1 MAINLGTSPYY
12 DDFDGD
18 KNFHKILFKPGYA
31 VQARELTQLQTI
43 LQNQIQRFGDHV
55 FKDGSVVVGCAET
68 FQFNVP
74 YVKIRNTN
82 TAGITIAAT
91 SYDTYKNTLVDA
103 TVINELG
110 VSAKIVRV
118 DEDPTG
124 QRVLYLNYQTS
135 YYDAIAET
143 TITTFDANDAL
154 TVIDTNSVTLSFKF
168 SVEGASPIGTGSLY
182 TIDDGIVYAEGAFI
196 RHESQTEVLSY
207 YDSVPSKNI
216 GFRIVPSAVT
226 SDDDVSLLDPAAGSY
241 NYAAPGADRY
251 KVITQLESYARATPA
266 SIDIET
272 TPDDGFYLLFIVE
285 NGFVKRAFNKPQYAE
300 LQRVLAQRTFDES
313 GNYVVSGLNVNVR
326 EHLKTD
332 VNNGRYTTEE
342 LGDAS
347 KILYGVEPGKAYVEG
362 FDSELKATEYLS
374 VSKATDTQDVV
385 EQQIFTLF
393 GNYVYVKDVAGSW
406 GLAEDNVSLNLLD
419 GATLVATS
427 KFRLLQHHSGLTGT
441 GSTRFYKLYMYGL
454 TFESGMGFTQLAGV
468 DTITATNS
476 TATVAITP
484 GDNLGGPE
492 QTSFK
497 LHEGTYNSLIFPTGS
512 KAVVEY
518 ENDTDYFFWKY
529 LGEFTFD
536 GSGNASIT
544 VSGANQTI
552 AGSSTTYQQ
561 DFLVVEPAGA
571 SYNLANLTGYTV
583 VSTTSGTLQV
593 NVADAGANRKVYA
606 RIRQGNGAPI
616 GLTLETSFL
625 AVDSSS
631 LTGTSSTNLLTDKN
645 LYLGVPHV
653 HDIQAIYMADASEA
667 YPGSYS
673 SLIANTAWTNVTT
686 DFQLYVNVNDNVYN
700 TSYVKYTGSTS
711 LASKKIVLKFRN
723 FSRAS
728 TLGYL
733 NRNSYES
740 ALIDFDP
747 TSLNLAKQIYSY
759 ELPAY
764 TSDLTGITYDM
775 RDVIDFRPTVTPRAG
790 FSGQTY
796 ANTATTATDM
806 AAGANVPVTTL
817 DTTNGIAVPDP
828 ESVLTAS
835 FSINLPRKDKI
846 VLTRDGEFKVLQG
859 VSALNPQTP
868 ADAPHAMTLATVE
881 LAPYPSLSTYA
892 SRAYDRE
899 DYAAILRLVDNR
911 RYTMRDIGELEQRV
925 NRLEY
930 YTALSIAEN
939 RAANMLIEDSSGAA
953 MLKKG
958 ILVDAFDGHDIGN
971 VFSEDYYAA
980 VDVKNKTLRAPYEI
994 YNIQFQLADNTEET
1008 IVLDYEEQGEGT
1020 SYLTI
1025 AENRF
1030 ASKSRVCGNTLLGN
1044 YMSGILRLNPPQLSW
1059 VDTNVRPDV
1068 QVNYNGTNDGW
1079 EFNDN
1084 SFSIHWNGWQTL
1096 WHGME
1101 FTNLPVLNITTVA
1114 GLAGLRGSEFAP
1126 LVSDITR
1133 NITTLGRLPENN
1145 LRTVGVRVLDVSV
1158 VPFISEQVVTFI
1170 ATGLKPGTA
1179 VNAYF
1184 DGEDVSEHCR
1194 YFTLPTGVT
1203 IQDIQELNNNIL
1215 LSQYEPNAS
1224 DYGDALIVNSSGVL
1238 VGQFLIP
1245 ANRFRVGSKI
1255 FKLSD
1260 TGATTAAAIQ
1270 LQATGIP
1277 SINEGS
1283 IASTRFPDVRQDA
1296 LNEIQNNVVNRLL
1309 VNNPSTFSPT
1319 SYGDPM
1325 AQTFIVE
1332 GETDG
1337 AMVDTI
1343 LLYFKRKSST
1353 KKFTIQIREVI
1364 NGFPG
1369 NKIVPFSTK
1378 TLSPSDIETSSTAAT
1393 ETPFVFDA
1401 PVYLKNNTEYALVL
1415 LPENNTTEY
1424 EVWCSALGENML
1436 GTNERI
1442 TQQPNVGVLFIPNN
1456 NTSWTALESE
1466 DLKFYVF
1473 SRQRTGDAREVILES
1488 MPIDYLTV
1496 SQTGAHTLKPGDV
1509 MKVFNDAQITLD
1521 GSISSIT
1528 GDEVVGAGT
1537 AFTEDLSVGDKLRVL
1552 IPTSELS
1559 GTLTI
1564 NAGTPTTVT
1573 GVGTQFTSELQ
1584 TGDILYA
1591 EADNSIIGKIDS
1603 ITSNTILTLAAAAT
1617 AGSGIAYKVRAVL
1630 GEVKDIESNT
1640 KIILTEEYDR
1650 PVDGTVLYKD
1660 VTTAEGYVMK
1670 VNDTEVEMYISSGSL
1685 SIGDEFKLDTTIFTV
1700 DDINNKVLTGFVPN
1714 FGILSLD
1721 PVTQVQLSYKVLDT
1735 ANTYYPSVVDSYIT
1749 MSNGETVELSEEYTL
1764 FSHSNTTG
1772 QIPTFKVKT
1781 VLSST
1786 NAKMTPILDTRKL
1799 NMIVL
1804 GNDIDVE
1811 GSSNAIYVTRTVTL
1825 DGDGADDLRVFFDML
1840 RPEACSVKVEAKLQR
1855 LEDDR
1860 PFNDVSWVQLDELAP
1875 TVYNSGLSQ
1884 EYSYSVPTASLVSFK
1899 RFAVRIT
1906 MNSTDKSKTPL
1917 IKNLRAIAVI

>member
-12 DDFDGD
+12 DDFDGE
-18 KNFHKILFKPGYA
+18 KNFHRILFKPGYA

-55 FKDGSVVVGCAET
+55 FKDGSVVVGCDET

-74 YVKIRNTN
+74 YVKINDNN
-82 TAGITIAAT
+82 TAGITIAAA
-91 SYDTYKNTLVDA
+91 SYETYKTSLVNA
-103 TVINELG
+103 TVSNELG
-110 VSAKIVRV
+110 VTAKIVRV

-124 QRVLYLNYQTS
+124 QRVLYLKYETS
-135 YYDAIAET
+135 YYDAITET
-143 TITTFDANDAL
+143 TTTTFAANDAL
-154 TVIDTNSVTLSFKF
+154 TIKDSNDVTLSFKF
-168 SVEGASPIGTGSLY
+168 SVVSAGAIGTGSLY
-182 TIDDGIVYAEGAFI
+182 TIGDGIVYAEGAFV
-196 RHESQTEVLSY
+196 RHESQTQVLSF
-207 YDSVPSKNI
+207 YDSAPSKNI
-216 GFRIVPSAVT
+216 GFRVVSSSVT

-251 KVITQLESYARATPA
+251 KIVTQLESY
-266 SIDIET
+266 DIGT
-272 TPDDGFYLLFIVE
+272 TPDDGFYQLFIVE
-285 NGFVKRAFNKPQYAE
+285 GGVVKRVFNKPQYAE

-313 GNYVVSGLNVNVR
+313 GNYVVSGLNINVR
-326 EHLKTD
+326 EHLKTS
-332 VNNGRYTTEE
+332 VNNGRYTVAE

-362 FDSELKATEYLS
+362 FDSELKATEYLT
-374 VSKATDTQDVV
+374 VSKATETQNVV

-393 GNYVYVKDVAGSW
+393 GNYVYVKNVSGSW
-406 GLAEDNVSLNLLD
+406 GLAEDNTTISLLD
-419 GATLVATS
+419 GATLVATA
-427 KFRLLQHHSGLTGT
+427 KFRLLQHHSGSTGT

-454 TFESGMGFTQLAGV
+454 TFESGKGFTDLAAV

-492 QTSFK
+492 QAAFK

-518 ENDTDYFFWKY
+518 EDDTDYFFWKY
-529 LGEFTFD
+529 LGEYTFD
-536 GSGNASIT
+536 GSGNGSIS
-544 VSGANQTI
+544 VSGVNQTL
-552 AGSSTTYQQ
+552 AGSSATYQQ
-561 DFLVVEPAGA
+561 DFIVVEPSGA
-571 SYNLANLTGYTV
+571 SYNLANITGYTV
-583 VSTTSGTLQV
+583 GSTTSGTLQI

-606 RIRQGNGAPI
+606 RVRQGNGAPI
-616 GLTLETSFL
+616 NLTLDTTYL
-625 AVDSSS
+625 AVDSSV
-631 LTGTSSTNLLTDKN
+631 LTGTSLTNLTTNKT

-653 HDIQAIYMADASEA
+653 HDIQTVHMAASSEA
-667 YPGSYS
+667 YPGAYS
-673 SLIANTAWTNVTT
+673 TVTSDAAWTDVTN
-686 DFQLYVNVNDNVYN
+686 DFELYLNSNDNVYN
-700 TSYVKYTGSTS
+700 TSYIKYTGTES
-711 LASKKIVLKFRN
+711 LAAKKFVIKFRN
-723 FSRAS
+723 FARSS

-733 NRNSYES
+733 NRNSYQS

-747 TSLNLAKQIYSY
+747 TTLDTGKQIYTY
-759 ELPAY
+759 ELPVY
-764 TSDLTGITYDM
+764 TSDLTGITYDL
-775 RDVIDFRPTVTPRAG
+775 RDVIDFRPTVTPRTG
-790 FSGQTY
+790 YSGESY
-796 ANTATTATDM
+796 ASTIISGM
-806 AAGANVPVTTL
+806 GASENIPVTTL
-817 DTTNGIAVPDP
+817 NTTNGIAIPDP

-835 FSINLPRKDKI
+835 FSFNLPRKDKI
-846 VLTRDGEFKVLQG
+846 ILTRDGEFKVLQG
-859 VSALNPQTP
+859 VSSLNPQTP

-939 RAANMLIEDSSGAA
+939 RAANMLIQDSTGTA

-958 ILVDAFDGHDIGN
+958 ILVDAFDGHDVGN
-971 VFSEDYYAA
+971 VFDADYYAA
-980 VDVKNKTLRAPYEI
+980 IDTKNKILRAPYDI
-994 YNIQFQLADNTEET
+994 NNIQFELDGNTDET
-1008 IVLDYEEQGEGT
+1008 IIIDYEEEGETT

-1030 ASKSRVCGNTLLGN
+1030 ASKSRVCGNALLGN
-1044 YMSGILRLNPPQLSW
+1044 YMSGNLRLDPPQLAW
-1059 VDTNVRPDV
+1059 VDVNARPDV
-1068 QVNYNGTNDGW
+1068 QVNYNGINDGW
-1079 EFNDN
+1079 EFNSN
-1084 SFSIHWNGWQTL
+1084 AFSIHWNGWQTI
-1096 WHGME
+1096 WNGME
-1101 FTNLPVLNITTVA
+1101 LTNLPVLSITTVA

-1133 NITTLGRLPENN
+1133 NIATLGRMPENN

-1158 VPFISEQVVTFI
+1158 VPFIAEQVVTFT
-1170 ATGLKPGTA
+1170 ATGLKPGTF
-1179 VNAYF
+1179 VKAYF

-1203 IQDIQELNNNIL
+1203 AATIQELNANVL
-1215 LSQYEPNAS
+1215 LSQYEGSAS
-1224 DYGDALIVNSSGVL
+1224 EYGDNMIVDSSGTL
-1238 VGQFLIP
+1238 IGQFLIP
-1245 ANRFRVGSKI
+1245 ANRFRVGSKV
-1255 FKLSD
+1255 FKLTDVSS
-1260 TGATTAAAIQ
+1260 TTSAAIQ

-1277 SINEGS
+1277 SINEGT

-1296 LNEIQNNVVNRLL
+1296 LDETQNSVVNRLL

-1337 AMVDTI
+1337 AMVDTV

-1378 TLSPSDIETSSTAAT
+1378 TLSPSEIVASATAAT
-1393 ETPFVFDA
+1393 STAFVFDA

-1415 LPENNTTEY
+1415 LPESNTTDY
-1424 EVWCSALGENML
+1424 EVWCSELGQNMI
-1436 GTNERI
+1436 GTTERI

-1456 NTSWTALESE
+1456 NTSWTALEAE
-1466 DLKFYVF
+1466 DLKFYVYG
-1473 SRQRTGDAREVILES
+1473 RQRQASRTVTLTSAPV
-1488 MPIDYLTV
+1488 DYLTL
-1496 SQTGAHTLKPGDV
+1496 SQTGTYTLKPGDV
-1509 MKVFNDAQITLD
+1509 VKVFDDTQTTLGGTID
-1521 GSISSIT
+1521 N
-1528 GDEVVGAGT
+1528 VVGNVVTGAGT
-1537 AFTEDLSVGDKLRVL
+1537 AFTTSLNVGDHLRML
-1552 IPTSELS
+1552 IPATSVS
-1559 GTLTI
+1559 GTLSI
-1564 NAGTPTTVT
+1564 NSGTPTTVT
-1573 GVGTQFTSELQ
+1573 GTGTQFTTELKE
-1584 TGDILYA
+1584 GDILYQDN
-1591 EADNSIIGKIDS
+1591 DNSVIGKVES
-1603 ITSNTILTLAAAAT
+1603 ITSNTVLTLTSAAT
-1617 AGSGIAYKVRAVL
+1617 AGSGIVYKVRAVL
-1630 GEVKDIESNT
+1630 GEVKDIVSNT
-1640 KIILTEEYDR
+1640 SLKLVEEYDR
-1650 PVDGTVLYKD
+1650 STAFLASTATTTGYKD
-1660 VTTAEGYVMK
+1660 DTTVEGYISL
-1670 VNDTEVEMYISSGSL
+1670 VNGDDVDVYITSGYFTA
-1685 SIGDEFKLDTTIFTV
+1685 GDEFTVGTSTFTV
-1700 DDINNKVLTGFVPN
+1700 DSINNKTLTAFVPN
-1714 FGILSLD
+1714 FGILSVD
-1721 PVTQVQLSYKVLDT
+1721 PVTQVQLSYKLLDT
-1735 ANTYYPSVVDSYIT
+1735 SSTYYPSVTDSYIS
-1749 MSNGETVELSEEYTL
+1749 MSNGETVELPETYTL
-1764 FSHSNTTG
+1764 YSHSNTTG
-1772 QIPTFKVKT
+1772 QIPTMKVKA

-1786 NAKMTPILDTRKL
+1786 NVRITPIVDSKKL
-1799 NMIVL
+1799 NMLVL
-1804 GNDIDVE
+1804 GNDIDAE

-1860 PFNDVSWVQLDELAP
+1860 PFADVTWVELDETAP
-1875 TVYNSGLSQ
+1875 TVYNSSISQ
-1884 EYSYSVPTASLVSFK
+1884 EYSYSVPTASLVSYK